1 MEILLFKI
9 LVILSSHKTNFQTI
23 LGSGPKMVAG
33 ANVYLKRYT
42 YALPSGNY
50 GQNTKHSQIFKT

>member
-33 ANVYLKRYT
+33 AIAYLKRT
-42 YALPSGNY
+42 EACLCSN
-50 GQNTKHSQIFKT
+50 QLWTKHQTFPIS